1 MWQQWAL
8 SFSSLSTLWAMMG
21 SPMGIENPRI
31 KSEHQMDNYEHFE
44 RILKEKTIKT
54 PQFSNIEVMGA

>member
-1 MWQQWAL
+1 
-8 SFSSLSTLWAMMG
+8 MG

-44 RILKEKTIKT
+44 RILKVKSIKT